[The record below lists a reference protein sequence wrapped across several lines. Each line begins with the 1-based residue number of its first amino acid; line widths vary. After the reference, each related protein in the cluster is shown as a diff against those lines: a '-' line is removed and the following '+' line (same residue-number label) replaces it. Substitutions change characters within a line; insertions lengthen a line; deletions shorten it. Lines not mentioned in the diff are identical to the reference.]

1 MSVNFTGAL
10 EDYFNWECQSW
21 IEILADLELDEREK
35 FLPLDAVKTYF
46 TARDSKK
53 MRNLE
58 NLLSEVFAM
67 EFPPTNADL
76 MLRDHTAIFCILL
89 RIGRGKYIKYFTGH
103 EELSDKR
110 LPFDLAHPPRS
121 FPNVKGDSTFL
132 REFCD
137 VQRSYCVPMLDAH
150 MLHRHFGDQQLLP
163 ITLKKR
169 LPTRGL
175 ARAHIIEIYGPYN
188 KIIRESEKIKKPYSN
203 IFVLRSYPTPE
214 GLPLYARNINAF
226 RSIRNVDGIIK
237 FYGSFQ
243 HRQESHILLEY
254 ADKGT
259 LSEFFRTEAPP
270 NRAADIVNFWANLL
284 KLLKGLKTIHSLN
297 DKNSE
302 LTATRSHQNI
312 CTDSILVLSNGT
324 RSSSDFQFKFSKVG
338 TSQTYESND
347 CKADSQKYKFAAITD
362 IWCLG
367 YVFSQAALWVADGYK
382 GILEFH
388 KQLSDNLGIMG
399 NKFIY
404 EDKRLSE
411 TIIDTHA
418 EIENNLRRS
427 DYVTKEILT
436 TMVDEMLWD
445 EDRPSADVLAHR
457 AHMIIAAARYKIT
470 ETSSIRNSSRRRS
483 QSQSNQRASS
493 LHPPVPT
500 LSNVQKNEISLLRP
514 HLPRRA
520 ESWRTPVTKNSAP
533 VSTCGSTVSGT
544 GSDISN
550 MQTKNVFPDYST
562 GKTTPDAESHL
573 PVTSWFLDSP
583 TAESFDM
590 SLKRTRVSVSQFQ
603 TRPSGIEENSIIE
616 LFPQNNRVP
625 EPCYSINI
633 KQEIET
639 NQILDTSKSLPS
651 DQESGK
657 NATFEV
663 RLPGA
668 LQTLP
673 SQGNQFEYRL
683 PPPLPRG
690 SHTKNTEAKDTK
702 SHYASSETTWTP
714 LKSDDLNSSCDAQIT
729 DHKIGIEND
738 KSHHIWSILNNSL
751 SSTPLKTSNTSND
764 YSCND
769 STTSSACNSLTNKST
784 RPSLGSSLLSRSR
797 RLSSALNSRQN
808 SLLSMPDISFLT
820 TKSAPVPANF
830 SNQVDENQ
838 KNKKVFFLDI
848 NTCRHLKNLNKSYRR
863 RSKISLLPGAYMLQ
877 SLHKRD
883 HAFIIDDSVSMA
895 SHWPDVCLTFE
906 GLTFMLKG
914 LSPLGTE
921 LFFTISQENRR
932 RRSIQELCNF
942 VFDKRL
948 QRAQTNIAKRL
959 NIQLAAYRLKLS
971 NSKKALSVRPVSY
984 YILSSGLWAPESE
997 KALIDTLQQTAT
1009 FLTQLS
1015 LKDQVFISFIGFQ
1028 KDAPA
1033 ACIIEAL
1040 SRHNWGVGLR
1050 IKWTWW
1056 TGNVWRMLRVDLTG
1070 LDVENETPEKTDRNL
1085 TNMNIEISQN
1095 QVLDEMMSEACVN
1108 KMSGIK
1114 EVEGIFELA

>member
-46 TARDSKK
+46 TTRDSKK
-53 MRNLE
+53 KRNLE

-67 EFPPTNADL
+67 EFPPTNSDL

-89 RIGRGKYIKYFTGH
+89 RIGRGKYITYFTGH
-103 EELSDKR
+103 EELSDRR

-121 FPNVKGDSTFL
+121 FPNVKGDSLFL
-132 REFCD
+132 REFCN
-137 VQRSYCVPMLDAH
+137 VQQRYCVPMLDAH

-163 ITLKKR
+163 ITLKKS

-175 ARAHIIEIYGPYN
+175 ARSHIIEIYGSYN
-188 KIIRESEKIKKPYSN
+188 KIIRESEKIKMPYSN

-259 LSEFFRTEAPP
+259 LSEFFETEAPP
-270 NRAADIVNFWANLL
+270 TRAADIVNFWANLL
-284 KLLKGLKTIHSLN
+284 KLLKGLKAIHSLN
-297 DKNSE
+297 E
-302 LTATRSHQNI
+302 SHQNI

-324 RSSSDFQFKFSKVG
+324 RSSSDWQFKFSKTG
-338 TSQTYESND
+338 TSQNYESND
-347 CKADSQKYKFAAITD
+347 SKTDSQKIKFAATTD

-367 YVFSQAALWVADGYK
+367 YVFSQAALWLADGYQ

-388 KQLSDNLGIMG
+388 KQLSDSLGIMG
-399 NKFIY
+399 NKYIY

-411 TIIDTHA
+411 TIIDGHA

-436 TMVDEMLWD
+436 NMVDEMLWD
-445 EDRPSADVLAHR
+445 EDRPSADVLVHR
-457 AHMIIAAARYKIT
+457 ADMIISAARHKIT
-470 ETSSIRNSSRRRS
+470 EIFSIRNSSRRRS
-483 QSQSNQRASS
+483 QSRSNQRASS
-493 LHPPVPT
+493 LHPPIPT
-500 LSNVQKNEISLLRP
+500 LANVQYSEISSLRP
-514 HLPRRA
+514 RLPRRA
-520 ESWRTPVTKNSAP
+520 ESWRTPVSKNSAP

-544 GSDISN
+544 GSDFSN
-550 MQTKNVFPDYST
+550 MQTINVFPDYST

-583 TAESFDM
+583 TAESFETPPT
-590 SLKRTRVSVSQFQ
+590 LARGSVPQFQ
-603 TRPSGIEENSIIE
+603 TRTSEIKDKCIIE
-616 LFPQNNRVP
+616 SSQQNSRLS
-625 EPCYSINI
+625 EPCHSTNI
-633 KQEIET
+633 EQEIEK
-639 NQILDTSKSLPS
+639 NRILDTNRPLLVN
-651 DQESGK
+651 QEPGK

-673 SQGNQFEYRL
+673 SQGCQFEYRL
-683 PPPLPRG
+683 PPLLPRN
-690 SHTKNTEAKDTK
+690 SHTKNIEAEDTK
-702 SHYASSETTWTP
+702 SYSVPFETPWNP
-714 LKSDDLNSSCDAQIT
+714 LKSDDLQSSRDTQIT
-729 DHKIGIEND
+729 DHKTGGEND
-738 KSHHIWSILNNSL
+738 KSHHVWSIVNNSR
-751 SSTPLKTSNTSND
+751 SSTPLKTLNASIDN
-764 YSCND
+764 SCNE
-769 STTSSACNSLTNKST
+769 SATSSACNSLTNKST
-784 RPSLGSSLLSRSR
+784 RPSLGSSLLSRGR
-797 RLSSALNSRQN
+797 RLSSALNYRQN
-808 SLLSMPDISFLT
+808 SILSMPDISFLT
-820 TKSAPVPANF
+820 TKSALASGNF
-830 SNQVDENQ
+830 SDQVDRDQNN
-838 KNKKVFFLDI
+838 NKFVSLDI

-863 RSKISLLPGAYMLQ
+863 RSKISLLPGAYLLQ
-877 SLHKRD
+877 SLRKRD
-883 HAFIIDDSVSMA
+883 HAFIVDDSVSMA

-914 LSPLGTE
+914 LSPFGIE
-921 LFFTISQENRR
+921 LFFTISQESRR

-959 NIQLAAYRLKLS
+959 NLQLAAYRLKLS
-971 NSKKALSVRPVSY
+971 NSKKAMSIRPVSY
-984 YILSSGLWAPESE
+984 YILSSGIWAPESE

-1009 FLTQLS
+1009 FLTQMS
-1015 LKDQVFISFIGFQ
+1015 LKDQVFISFVGFQ
-1028 KDAPA
+1028 EDAPA
-1033 ACIIEAL
+1033 ACIIESL
-1040 SRHNWGVGLR
+1040 SRYDWGGGLR

-1070 LDVENETPEKTDRNL
+1070 LDNEDATPENTDRNL
-1085 TNMNIEISQN
+1085 TSMNMENSTNCVSDEIT
-1095 QVLDEMMSEACVN
+1095 SEACVN